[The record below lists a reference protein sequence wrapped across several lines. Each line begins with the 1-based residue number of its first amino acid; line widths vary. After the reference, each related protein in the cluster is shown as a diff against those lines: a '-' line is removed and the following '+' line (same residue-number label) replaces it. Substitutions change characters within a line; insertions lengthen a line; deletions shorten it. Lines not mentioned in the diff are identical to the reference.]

1 MIRIFDKVIDQIV
14 AVIQNLFMS
23 SLDEKTPEVS
33 IHFLFSYYILETKLM
48 CSPVHHPDG
57 RTLSQSSRPENG
69 QASVG
74 AIACS

>member
-1 MIRIFDKVIDQIV
+1 MIGIFDKVIDQIV
-14 AVIQNLFMS
+14 AVIRNLFIS

-33 IHFLFSYYILETKLM
+33 IHFLSPYYILETKLM

-57 RTLSQSSRPENG
+57 RAFYQSSRPEDS

-74 AIACS
+74 AIAWS